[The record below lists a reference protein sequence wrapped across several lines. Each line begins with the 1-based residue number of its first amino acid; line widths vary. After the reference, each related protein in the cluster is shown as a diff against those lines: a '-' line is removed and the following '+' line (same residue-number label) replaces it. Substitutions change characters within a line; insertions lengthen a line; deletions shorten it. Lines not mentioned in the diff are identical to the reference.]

1 MDLHRPDASRRLGEF
16 MPRVPPHDCC
26 RRAQLSDRAQARL
39 ARAYPLRGVVPMT
52 ETEKCSTFP
61 VDECLAPH
69 RPFRMRNIGANK
81 GLIFL
86 RSLLP

>member
-1 MDLHRPDASRRLGEF
+1 MDLHRPDALRRLGEF
-16 MPRVPPHDCC
+16 MPRVPPHDYC

-52 ETEKCSTFP
+52 ETEKCSMFP
-61 VDECLAPH
+61 VDVCLAPH
-69 RPFRMRNIGANK
+69 RPFGSKTLGRER